1 MISPWIIEFLKKQ
14 QEEKQKQLEDLRP
27 VLYIE
32 VDDREPLPSMPK
44 EKDEVSKTIIIQ
56 L

>member
-32 VDDREPLPSMPK
+32 VDDREPAPK
-44 EKDEVSKTIIIQ
+44 DKEQVSTVIIQ